1 MLMLVWGVKVH
12 KCFSVLKTLIHA
24 TIATIGQ
31 HYITVAAPCTTGHLR
46 LMGGNIPNEGRVEIC
61 MNNVW
66 GTVCGDSWSST
77 DAAVVCR
84 QLGYSTEGQT
94 VVQFLLC
101 KESPLL

>member
-1 MLMLVWGVKVH
+1 
-12 KCFSVLKTLIHA
+12 
-24 TIATIGQ
+24 
-31 HYITVAAPCTTGHLR
+31 
-46 LMGGNIPNEGRVEIC
+46 

-84 QLGYSTEGQT
+84 QLEYSTEGQT

-101 KESPLL
+101 KESPLF